1 MPAYAPA
8 AAVTSGD
15 ALVVGANTTEA
26 GNATEIPN
34 VTVVTNVGGGAEA
47 SPTSGRLK
55 GMGISSAS
63 HAGVGT
69 AAVVLMVFQ
78 IVLVTVLRPGN
89 TGENKRSRRLWNL
102 AHR

>member
-1 MPAYAPA
+1 
-8 AAVTSGD
+8 
-15 ALVVGANTTEA
+15 
-26 GNATEIPN
+26 
-34 VTVVTNVGGGAEA
+34 
-47 SPTSGRLK
+47 
-55 GMGISSAS
+55 MGISSAS